1 MANKTI
7 KDLENEIR
15 GQLADL
21 EQRLETSTE
30 SAAHELQRE
39 LQLIRAEVQ
48 RLRDQAAEI
57 PQHAVSAGEHAA
69 LEKIRDVE
77 SSLDNRIHG
86 RLRLAFAIPIL
97 MFAVFGTVGYFGL
110 HYFVSNAVNEQI
122 GNSTKKELEQ
132 SKNEIEQLKQE
143 ANCAVAEIK
152 EMRRRAKQDDG
163 LIVLQT
169 DYGSKDPYMATLKG
183 AIYKFHPHARI
194 EVITSEIDDFDIIH
208 AAWTLWQASSLFPK
222 GTVFVVVTN
231 PGGITSSPILLETQ
245 NGHIYVGHDN
255 GCFDLVVQHH
265 GYSASYR
272 LASPEITPP
281 DFKDLF
287 GGVDLFGPTAAK
299 IARGDLTT
307 DKVGPKLDAYLPK
320 LPSVRHDVRAD
331 SIRGSVMNVDHYGNT
346 TTNISKRDLESM
358 SIRVGTVI
366 TIELDGLS
374 LSMPVKATYGHVSK
388 GQPVAILYEDMLQ
401 FAINEGNFASK
412 HAIKRGAAVTVRF

>member
-143 ANCAVAEIK
+143 ANCAVAEI
-152 EMRRRAKQDDG
+152 
-163 LIVLQT
+163 
-169 DYGSKDPYMATLKG
+169 
-183 AIYKFHPHARI
+183 
-194 EVITSEIDDFDIIH
+194 
-208 AAWTLWQASSLFPK
+208 
-222 GTVFVVVTN
+222 N
-231 PGGITSSPILLETQ
+231 
-245 NGHIYVGHDN
+245 
-255 GCFDLVVQHH
+255 
-265 GYSASYR
+265 
-272 LASPEITPP
+272 
-281 DFKDLF
+281 
-287 GGVDLFGPTAAK
+287 
-299 IARGDLTT
+299 
-307 DKVGPKLDAYLPK
+307 
-320 LPSVRHDVRAD
+320 
-331 SIRGSVMNVDHYGNT
+331 
-346 TTNISKRDLESM
+346 
-358 SIRVGTVI
+358 
-366 TIELDGLS
+366 
-374 LSMPVKATYGHVSK
+374 
-388 GQPVAILYEDMLQ
+388 
-401 FAINEGNFASK
+401 
-412 HAIKRGAAVTVRF
+412 